1 MGNLID
7 DRVYGTN
14 KATTK
19 TGQQIKTQTMD
30 AINQLS
36 DIGYKRIIKRFFRK
50 GKLNN
55 KALSDYLVS

>member
-1 MGNLID
+1 
-7 DRVYGTN
+7 VYGTN
-14 KATTK
+14 KAATK